1 MSTSTRPASVTSP
14 LGKDVLYLFRLTAR
28 EELGRLGEFELELL
42 SKDEKIKLEDVLG
55 KPFTIALETPGD
67 QPRYLNGLCTRFSQS
82 GRIGRWTQYQAT
94 LRPWLWLLTRTADCR
109 IFPDPKEAES
119 KTVPDMIKDVFRKNN
134 LSDFKL
140 RLNGSYKPREYCVQ
154 YRESDFNFVSRL
166 MEEEGI
172 YYYVQHEDGKHHMVL
187 SDSATSHDAIKG
199 LEHVA
204 YMAAATDSAA
214 PVDHISDWQVAQE
227 LHTGMVALTDYDFE
241 IPRADMTVK
250 SSVSRGYAFAKF
262 EAFDYPGFYVG
273 AFSARGSGTNGDGD
287 AMDRGQAFARHRI
300 EEQQADHEQIVGG
313 GNVRGLAVGGTFK
326 LTGFHRDDQNNKDHL
341 VVSTVLQAQIGGY
354 EGIDGASNQTLYHCQ
369 FTAIPAK
376 TPFRP
381 RRLTPRPNISG
392 PQTATVVGKSGE
404 EIWTDVHGRV
414 KVQFHWDRKGGHD
427 ESSSCWVR
435 VSSPWSGKNWG
446 AVHIPR
452 IGHEVVVEFLEG
464 NPDRPIITGSVYNG
478 QNPVPYKLP
487 DNQTQSGI
495 KSRSTKEGSPDNYNE
510 IRFED
515 KKGEE
520 QVLIHAERNQDI
532 EVEKD
537 ETHWVGQD
545 RSKTIDRNET
555 VKVKGNRTETVDK
568 EETITIS
575 GNRTET
581 VSKNETISITGART
595 ESVGKDETISITGGR
610 TESVTKDES
619 VSIGKKRS
627 LTVGDDETV
636 SVTGKR
642 TESVN
647 KDETLTVGESRS
659 HTVRKN
665 DDLSVGKKLV
675 IDAGDEITLQSGSAK
690 IVLHSSGDIEIEG
703 KNLTIKGSAD
713 VVIKGSK
720 VTQN

>member
-1 MSTSTRPASVTSP
+1 MSPRPATVTSP
-14 LGKDVLYLFRLTAR
+14 LGKDVLMLFRMTAR
-28 EELGRLGEFELELL
+28 EELGRLAEFELELL
-42 SKDEKIKLEDVLG
+42 STDAKIKLEDVLG
-55 KPFTIALETPGD
+55 KPFTIALEVPGD
-67 QPRYLNGLCTRFSQS
+67 KPRYLNGLCTRFSQS
-82 GRIGRWTQYQAT
+82 GRVGRWTQYQAT

-119 KTVPDMIKDVFRKNN
+119 KTVPDMIQDVFRKNGF
-134 LSDFKL
+134 SDFKV
-140 RLNGSYKPREYCVQ
+140 RLNGTYKPREYCVQ
-154 YRESDFNFVSRL
+154 YRETDFNFVSRL

-172 YYYVQHEDGKHHMVL
+172 YYYLLHEDGKHHVVIG
-187 SDSATSHDAIKG
+187 DSSTSHDPIPGCEK
-199 LEHVA
+199 VP
-204 YMAAATDSAA
+204 YMAASTSSAA
-214 PVDHISDWQVAQE
+214 AADHISDWQIAQE
-227 LHTGMVALTDYDFE
+227 LHSGMAVLNDHDFE
-241 IPRADMTVK
+241 IPRADLTVK
-250 SSVSRGYAFAKF
+250 SSVSRSHAYSKY
-262 EAFDYPGFYVG
+262 ELYDYPGFYVG
-273 AFSARGSGTNGDGD
+273 AYSARGSGTNGDGD
-287 AMDRGQAFARHRI
+287 AMDRGQAFARTRI
-300 EEQQADHEQIVGG
+300 EEQQTDHEQVIGG

-326 LTGFHRDDQNNKDHL
+326 LAEFHRDDQNREHL
-341 VVSTVLQAQIGGY
+341 VVSTVLQVQVGGY
-354 EGIDGASNQTLYHCQ
+354 EGIEAASNQTLFHCQ
-369 FTAIPAK
+369 FSAIPAK
-376 TPFRP
+376 VPFRP

-435 VSSPWSGKNWG
+435 VSSPWAGANWG

-452 IGHEVVVEFLEG
+452 MGHEVIVEFLEG

-478 QNPVPYKLP
+478 VNKPPYLLP

-495 KSRSTKEGSPDNYNE
+495 KSRSTKEGSADNFNE

-555 VKVKGNRTETVDK
+555 THVKGDRTETVDK

-581 VSKNETISITGART
+581 VTKNETISITGART

-647 KDETLTVGESRS
+647 KDETLTIGESRS

-690 IVLHSSGDIEIEG
+690 IVLHKSGDIEIEG